1 MACDATGQD
10 MTTALAIFVKTPG
23 YSPLKT
29 RLAAT
34 VGEAAALVFYRLASA
49 AVAAV
54 ARAGQPLVT
63 PCWAVAEADPDAQAA
78 WPDFPVIWQGEGG
91 LGTRMHHVF
100 ETLLTR
106 YDGVLL
112 VGADTPQLAPEQLA
126 QAARALADPSVAF
139 VLGPARDGGFWLF
152 GGNTP
157 VPQVVWQSVRY
168 SQADTCVALRQAL
181 PRTRSIVDLPV
192 LTDVDHADDLPPVLA
207 AIDRLPDAVAAQRVL
222 AAWIKEFL
230 AESPAA

>member
-1 MACDATGQD
+1 MVRHATGRD
-10 MTTALAIFVKTPG
+10 MSTALAIFVKTPG

-63 PCWAVAEADPDAQAA
+63 PCWAVAEADADAHAA
-78 WPDFPVIWQGEGG
+78 WPDFPVIWQGEGD

-106 YDGVLL
+106 HDSVLL
-112 VGADTPQLAPEQLA
+112 VGADAPQLVPEQLA
-126 QAARALADPSVAF
+126 QAAGALADPSVAF
-139 VLGPARDGGFWLF
+139 VLGPAADGGFWLF

-168 SQADTCVALRQAL
+168 SQADTCQALRRAL
-181 PRTRSIVDLPV
+181 PATNGIVDLPV

-207 AIDRLPDAVAAQRVL
+207 ALERLPGAVPAQRVL

-230 AESPAA
+230 AGSPTA